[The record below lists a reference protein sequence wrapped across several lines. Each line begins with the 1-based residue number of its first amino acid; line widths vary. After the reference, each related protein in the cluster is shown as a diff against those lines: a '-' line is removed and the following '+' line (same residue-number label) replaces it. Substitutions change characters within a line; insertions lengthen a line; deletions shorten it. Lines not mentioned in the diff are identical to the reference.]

1 MVNGKRQSPQTLDLC
16 FVVTNNICSC
26 SCSSCIICI
35 MRSVYGVLQFKV
47 GFVLPLLVD
56 LM

>member
-26 SCSSCIICI
+26 SSCIICK

>member
-16 FVVTNNICSC
+16 FVVTNNIC